1 MLSQVHIRRAY
12 FSFCLLGIRHSK
24 VTIIFIKRYFPI
36 STRLICRSRTSSRD
50 QRHIIIV
57 VMCYFVYYLYFVRL
71 CGIFQICG
79 IQMWQPLGCAA
90 FPFKSP
96 LTSSGSGSQST
107 CAVHLIA
114 FIASQP
120 FSSLQQLVGGEY
132 ISYFY
137 RFLTLFI
144 PIFHGYQITDNYS
157 GFSRIYCLGTCSNH
171 PIPEKRQHLVT
182 CSI

>member
-79 IQMWQPLGCAA
+79 IQIWQPLGCGKGG
-90 FPFKSP
+90 FLVQVP
-96 LTSSGSGSQST
+96 LGQLGVWELEYMRST
-107 CAVHLIA
+107 PHCITTFLIFATTGRWRVHKL
-114 FIASQP
+114 
-120 FSSLQQLVGGEY
+120 
-132 ISYFY
+132 
-137 RFLTLFI
+137 FL
-144 PIFHGYQITDNYS
+144 PIFNLIHPHFPRLSDHRQLFWFFTDLLPRYV
-157 GFSRIYCLGTCSNH
+157 
-171 PIPEKRQHLVT
+171 Q
-182 CSI
+182 